1 MPDGGDA
8 RILDA
13 FDGLL
18 RALELEP
25 IGVDRFRV
33 GNEPARF
40 PRVFG
45 GQLAA
50 QALLAMSRTV
60 DGQLP
65 HSLHA
70 HFVEGGD
77 PDRPL
82 EATVDRVRD
91 GRSMSTRRV
100 VMTQGERVTLIA
112 SASFQAGKAGAAPPA
127 VPLGAP
133 PSGLPPEA
141 LPRLGDWVA
150 EAAPSLGAFAQ
161 LWIDRPPPLEVRIGE
176 APTFLGG
183 ARATGPRSHWL
194 RLPRAVGDDR
204 LLHAVLLTYASD
216 YFLLD
221 MAVRN
226 HPEGLGW
233 EQLLGSSLDHSV
245 WLHRPVHFDRWHRY
259 TQEVLAVDGERGLVK
274 GSLHDADGALVA
286 TVVQEVLVRP
296 RPGGA

>member
-1 MPDGGDA
+1 MPDGSDA

-18 RALELEP
+18 RSLELEP
-25 IGVDRFRV
+25 IGGDRFRM
-33 GNEPARF
+33 GNEPPRF

-70 HFVEGGD
+70 HFVAGGN
-77 PDRPL
+77 PGQPI

-100 VMTQGERVTLIA
+100 VMTQGERVALIA
-112 SASFQAGKAGAAPPA
+112 SASFQAGEPAAEPSA
-127 VPLGAP
+127 EPLGGP
-133 PSGLPPEA
+133 LPEELPGL
-141 LPRLGDWVA
+141 GYWVA

-226 HPEGLGW
+226 HPQGLAW
-233 EQLLGSSLDHSV
+233 DQLLGSSLDHSI

-259 TQEVLAVDGERGLVK
+259 TQVVLAVDGERGLVQ
-274 GSLHDADGALVA
+274 GSLHDAGGALVA
-286 TVVQEVLVRP
+286 TVAQEVLVRP
-296 RPGGA
+296 RPGEA